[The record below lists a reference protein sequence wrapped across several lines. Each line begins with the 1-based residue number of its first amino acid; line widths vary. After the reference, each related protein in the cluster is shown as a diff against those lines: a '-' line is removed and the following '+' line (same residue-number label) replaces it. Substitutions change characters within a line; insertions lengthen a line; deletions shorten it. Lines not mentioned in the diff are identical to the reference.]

1 MSRPPLPVEHHRRVG
16 RANGTK
22 KANGSPLPALTAVP
36 ALPVDLKDLDPLS
49 IMRRMMDEGAHWLAE
64 SDATAVSML
73 REALEER
80 QGIRERVMAG
90 SGERKELRELD
101 KQIISQLSALG
112 FDPTARSRL
121 GVAEVKRASALDEL
135 IEKRSARG

>member
-1 MSRPPLPVEHHRRVG
+1 MERIC
-16 RANGTK
+16 A
-22 KANGSPLPALTAVP
+22 
-36 ALPVDLKDLDPLS
+36 
-49 IMRRMMDEGAHWLAE
+49 EGVSWLAIT
-64 SDATAVSML
+64 DAAAVSML

-80 QGIRERVMAG
+80 RDIRERVMAG

-121 GVAEVKRASALDEL
+121 GVAEVRRASALDEL
-135 IEKRSARG
+135 ITKRSARN